1 MKARVIAADSS
12 SRVGGGSEAM
22 DVETKELIEIDY
34 WRSSSEE
41 SPEADS
47 VSNIINKVSDAANF
61 LDCLGRFPAA
71 LRGVERA
78 VELGGGQGWASCLF
92 KRLYPSAQVTATDI
106 SQYAIGSIE
115 KWERLWGAKVDRAYD
130 CRSYSTRETDSS
142 VDLVFCFA
150 SAHHFRKHDATLR
163 EISRILKPGGRALY
177 LYEPATPKAL
187 HSLAHWRVNRKRPAV
202 PEDVL
207 ITSRIL
213 ELAGR
218 NGLVASV
225 SYHPSVVRRGPF
237 ETIYYGVLSRMA
249 PLQKML
255 PCTANF
261 EFLKPV
267 SFVARA

>member
-1 MKARVIAADSS
+1 
-12 SRVGGGSEAM
+12 M
-22 DVETKELIEIDY
+22 DVEAKELIEIDY

-71 LRGVERA
+71 LRGVDRA

-92 KRLYPSAQVTATDI
+92 KRLYPSAHVTATDI
-106 SQYAIGSIE
+106 SPYAIRSIE
-115 KWERLWGAKVDRAYD
+115 KWERLWGVKVDRAYD
-130 CRSYSTRETDSS
+130 CRSYATREDDSS

-225 SYHPSVVRRGPF
+225 SYHPSVAKRGPF

-261 EFLKPV
+261 EFSKPV
-267 SFVARA
+267 SFVARSDRPLEALPEI